1 VRKTQ
6 STAVFAGQG
15 PELLSVVPGTE
26 ILPNDQSLQDAG
38 SSLQQIEENRQ
49 KMASLK
55 ESLLSQQ
62 GPASSAGTDI
72 QNLINTEE
80 LGKIGD
86 DISEKMSSLIE
97 KALDQASA
105 VQSTAGAAS
114 ESASSELL
122 SSVKSF
128 QQELSTL
135 MAGVDE
141 LVEDEISHL
150 LDAMSATSDSI
161 WSSIPPEVKE
171 VAVEGMRHNYK
182 EFGI

>member
-1 VRKTQ
+1 MRKTQ

-26 ILPNDQSLQDAG
+26 ILPNDQRVQDAG

-62 GPASSAGTDI
+62 DPASLSGTDL
-72 QNLINTEE
+72 QNIINPEE

-86 DISEKMSSLIE
+86 DISDRMSSLFE
-97 KALDQASA
+97 KVLEQASA

-114 ESASSELL
+114 KSASSEL
-122 SSVKSF
+122 SVAIKSLQDEF
-128 QQELSTL
+128 STL
-135 MAGVDE
+135 IAGADE
-141 LVEDEISHL
+141 LVDEEISQL
-150 LDAMSATSDSI
+150 LDTMNATRDSV

-171 VAVEGMRHNYK
+171 VAVKGT
-182 EFGI
+182 